1 MTTRVFTLVRT
12 LGAHVIGAYSFCDLC
27 TLCGQRFYF
36 VLFVYYA

>member
-12 LGAHVIGAYSFCDLC
+12 LGAHVIGPYSFCDLC